1 MTGISAEQL
10 NLREAA
16 GMFGGDVRYALRS
29 LAKAKGLT
37 ITVVLTLAL
46 GIGANAAIFTLV
58 RGVLLRPLVN
68 RDENRLIYIRQSA
81 RGEGVE
87 NVAFSVPEILDL
99 RQRVK
104 SLSAIGEFSTIGFTM
119 NGLGEPREVQAGVV
133 GGNYFDVMGLHPVL
147 GRLLDMRDDGP
158 TAAGAVVLTY
168 RFWTNVMKSDP
179 SVLGKVVRLE
189 SFGPRTATVVGVLE
203 PSIPYPAETEIIANV
218 VTSPHHLSATM
229 VTGRI
234 HRMTQ
239 LFARLAPGATLE
251 QARAD
256 LKAAHGAIVKEHPEA
271 YPAKADF
278 RIDASL
284 LRDQITS
291 KARTVLWVLLAASG
305 LVFIIAVSNVANLIL
320 ARTIRREGELVVRA
334 ALGASTAAL
343 RRVLLA
349 ESLLLCGA
357 GAALGVLSARP
368 MVAILARY
376 ASRFSVRALDLTVDS
391 SMLWVGAGLALA
403 AAALLAF
410 VPRLP
415 SGDGPNAI
423 SLSNGSA
430 RVSGGGTRR
439 LRAFAVTQIAASFVL
454 LAGAAML
461 LETLI
466 ALQAVQTGIDTR
478 RVLAVNVPVL
488 SYGRTDVQVVDF
500 YKEAMRKVHEL
511 PGVDG
516 VALGMLTPWREG
528 GNFGP
533 GFQFTAEGY
542 VRATAEDDPRGQ
554 FRIVSPG
561 FFASLGVPMTA
572 GRDFNDLDRKDSEPV
587 TIISQSVAR
596 RMFPNQEALNRRLI
610 MTDPIMKFIPGMKPT
625 PMRVIGI
632 AADIDDEHLVPQ
644 PTLTFYMP
652 FGQGP
657 LFGGRLFVHVRGDP
671 YALIN
676 PIGRTIRNLS
686 VDQPVERAATLE
698 DVRAEVLTPDRL
710 NAMVFGGFALVA
722 LTIAVVGVAGVLA
735 FSVSAR
741 TREFGI
747 RLAIGSQPRHLLA
760 RVIAEGTVITA
771 AGIGAGLACGFA
783 LQRLAG
789 SYFDTVR
796 MPGAWVVVGAAGVL
810 LAAAVVASAWPAMRA
825 ARVDVIQALR
835 AD

>member
-1 MTGISAEQL
+1 
-10 NLREAA
+10 
-16 GMFGGDVRYALRS
+16 VKYALRS
-29 LAKAKGLT
+29 LAAAKGLS

-68 RDENRLIYIRQSA
+68 RDENTLIYIRQSA
-81 RGEGVE
+81 RGLGME
-87 NVAFSVPEILDL
+87 NANFSVPEIQDL

-104 SLSAIGEFSTIGFTM
+104 SLSAIGDFSTIGFTM

-133 GGNYFDVMGLHPVL
+133 GGTYFDVMGLHPVL
-147 GRLLDMRDDGP
+147 GRLIDMRDDGP
-158 TAAGAVVLTY
+158 AAAGAVVLTY
-168 RFWTNVMKSDP
+168 RFWTNVLKSDP

-189 SFGPRTATVVGVLE
+189 SFGPRTATIVGVLE

-229 VTGRI
+229 VTGRP
-234 HRMTQ
+234 HRMTE
-239 LFARLAPGATLE
+239 LFGRLAPGATLE
-251 QARAD
+251 QARTE
-256 LKAAHGAIVKEHPEA
+256 LRAAHGAIVKEYPES
-271 YPAKADF
+271 YPVKGDF
-278 RIDASL
+278 RIDATL

-305 LVFIIAVSNVANLIL
+305 LVFIIACSNVANLIL

-357 GAALGVLSARP
+357 GAALGVLTARP

-391 SMLWVGAGLALA
+391 SMLWVGAGLALV

-415 SGDGPNAI
+415 SGDAPSGI
-423 SLSNGSA
+423 SLSNGNT
-430 RVSGGGTRR
+430 RVTGGGTRR
-439 LRAFAVTQIAASFVL
+439 LQAFAVTQIAASFVL

-461 LETLI
+461 LKTLL

-478 RVLAVNVPVL
+478 QVLAINVPVL
-488 SYGRTDVQVVDF
+488 SYGRTEGRVVDF
-500 YKEAMRKVHEL
+500 YKEAMRKVHQL

-516 VALGMLTPWREG
+516 VAIGMLTPWREG

-561 FFASLGVPMTA
+561 FFASLGVPMLA

-596 RMFPNQEALNRRLI
+596 RMFPNQQVLDRRLI
-610 MTDPIMKFIPGMKPT
+610 LTDPVMKFIGMKPT
-625 PMRVIGI
+625 PMRIVGI
-632 AADIDDEHLVPQ
+632 SADIDDAHLVPQ
-644 PTLTFYMP
+644 PTLTVYTP

-657 LFGGRLFVHVRGDP
+657 LFGGRLFVHVRSDP

-676 PIGRTIRNLS
+676 PITRTIRNLS
-686 VDQPVERAATLE
+686 ADQPVERAATLE

-710 NAMVFGGFALVA
+710 NALVFGGFALVA
-722 LTIAVVGVAGVLA
+722 LTIAVIGVAGVLA

-747 RLAIGSQPRHLLA
+747 RLAIGSQPRHLLT

-771 AGIGAGLACGFA
+771 VGIGAGLACGLG
-783 LQRLAG
+783 LQQLAG
-789 SYFDTVR
+789 SYFETVR

-810 LAAAVVASAWPAMRA
+810 LAAAVIASAWPAMRA